1 MIWLSMYVRILDS
14 YSHFKFYE
22 KSYNNYLSSIQYS
35 PENLEY
41 QLKSSVVEIKLS
53 KFETAKDRLLR
64 LIEMYPNYEKV
75 SIII

>member
-1 MIWLSMYVRILDS
+1 MYVRIADS

-53 KFETAKDRLLR
+53 KFETAKG
-64 LIEMYPNYEKV
+64 
-75 SIII
+75 